1 MRGYV
6 THVRSG
12 ATDRPLKDIA
22 GVVGELP
29 VFDRRLLTTLRW
41 AAMHY
46 VAPVSALLGRPAPPN
61 SPRRFPARPMSVEGV
76 PDPGDSALGQALAA
90 GTRIRTQYLVGS
102 GPWVD
107 EIAELARV
115 VLAGGR
121 TMAVV
126 LPTITE
132 TERFGAALHGVLGVA
147 PHLVTSHT
155 SAASR
160 TRSWAAAELEPG
172 QLLVGTRELA
182 AWKLGALGLAVVIQ
196 EGRPAMTAPQTPTLA
211 VQTLLRHRS
220 RSEGFQLAFAGP
232 VPTTEALAAG
242 VEIVPSRRRPWP
254 LVEIVDRSEEPPG
267 GGLLLDSTVQGI
279 RGVLRRGGHAF
290 VFVTHR
296 GDAAAFRCVACGALR
311 RCERC
316 GAAVSRSDRCQRCD
330 MPLGS
335 CPDCGGERFQALG
348 AALGTVMAE
357 LRRRIGAGVTP
368 VGGGGPVT
376 VGSEKDIVD
385 VIACDLA
392 VIVDADGPLLAPHY
406 RAEEDSLRTFA
417 RVALTVERGRGKRC
431 LIQTLQPNHRV
442 FGALRAG
449 DPVVALRAM
458 LEERERDRFP
468 PVVELMAIEIGNA
481 PDAANAEIAA
491 LVREESVLGPAR
503 SGDRLRWLISG
514 PDLQP
519 IKVRLRSLV
528 QTWRDGGAR
537 VRIDADPVRL

>member
-1 MRGYV
+1 M
-6 THVRSG
+6 
-12 ATDRPLKDIA
+12 
-22 GVVGELP
+22 
-29 VFDRRLLTTLRW
+29 
-41 AAMHY
+41 
-46 VAPVSALLGRPAPPN
+46 
-61 SPRRFPARPMSVEGV
+61 
-76 PDPGDSALGQALAA
+76 
-90 GTRIRTQYLVGS
+90 
-102 GPWVD
+102 
-107 EIAELARV
+107 
-115 VLAGGR
+115 
-121 TMAVV
+121 
-126 LPTITE
+126 
-132 TERFGAALHGVLGVA
+132 
-147 PHLVTSHT
+147 
-155 SAASR
+155 
-160 TRSWAAAELEPG
+160 
-172 QLLVGTRELA
+172 
-182 AWKLGALGLAVVIQ
+182 
-196 EGRPAMTAPQTPTLA
+196 
-211 VQTLLRHRS
+211 
-220 RSEGFQLAFAGP
+220 
-232 VPTTEALAAG
+232 
-242 VEIVPSRRRPWP
+242 
-254 LVEIVDRSEEPPG
+254 
-267 GGLLLDSTVQGI
+267 
-279 RGVLRRGGHAF
+279 
-290 VFVTHR
+290 
-296 GDAAAFRCVACGALR
+296 
-311 RCERC
+311 
-316 GAAVSRSDRCQRCD
+316 
-330 MPLGS
+330 
-335 CPDCGGERFQALG
+335 
-348 AALGTVMAE
+348 
-357 LRRRIGAGVTP
+357 
-368 VGGGGPVT
+368 T